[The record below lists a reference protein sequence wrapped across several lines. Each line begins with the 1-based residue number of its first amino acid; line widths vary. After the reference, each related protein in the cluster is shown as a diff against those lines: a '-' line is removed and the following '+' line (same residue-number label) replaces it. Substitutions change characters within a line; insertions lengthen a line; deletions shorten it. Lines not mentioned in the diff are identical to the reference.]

1 MEIITCI
8 AAAVKAAGEKV
19 MLDLVRNA
27 WIKFALGFVLLCY
40 GISLLKWW

>member
-19 MLDLVRNA
+19 MLELVRNA
-27 WIKFALGFVLLCY
+27 WIKFAIGFVLLCY
-40 GISLLKWW
+40 GISLIKWW

>member
-19 MLDLVRNA
+19 MLELVRNA

-40 GISLLKWW
+40 GISLIKWW